1 MHFSA
6 FFVACFARTITLL
19 YVIQAETMSAA
30 TFSDLHL
37 NTLLLKSLEKNQ
49 YQTPTAIQLQ
59 TIPLILSGHDV
70 MGSAQTGTGK
80 TAAFVLPLL
89 HKLLTTD
96 KKDEQG
102 TARVLILTPTRELA
116 QQVFAS
122 FEKYAQGSDIK
133 GALAYGGASIGP
145 QVKAMKDAQV
155 VVATPGRLLDHI
167 IKGSIKL
174 SSVDSLVFDEAD
186 RMLDMGFI
194 DEIKRILR
202 HVPRDRQT
210 LLFSATFDDSIFK
223 LSKTLLKDPKLVE
236 VDKRNSAAVEVEQVI
251 YAVDEDRK
259 RELVSHMIGM
269 KNWRQV
275 LIFTRTKQMADKL
288 AKEMCKDG
296 LKTESIHGDKSQ
308 GARDRALQN
317 FKDGSTRV
325 LVATDVAAR
334 GLDIV
339 SLKYVINFELPY
351 IAEDYVHRIGRTGR
365 AGEQGLAMS
374 LVSLD
379 EQWLLEEIE
388 VLLDTRLTPQWLA
401 GYEPDPTKKPK
412 DNRKNTNKSRKDRD
426 KKRILGKKNTNRRR

>member
-1 MHFSA
+1 
-6 FFVACFARTITLL
+6 
-19 YVIQAETMSAA
+19 MSAT
-30 TFSDLHL
+30 TFSELKLDPELL
-37 NTLLLKSLEKNQ
+37 NALEQNE
-49 YQTPTAIQLQ
+49 YHTPTAIQLK
-59 TIPLILSGHDV
+59 TIPLILAGHDV

-89 HKLLTTD
+89 HKLLNTPS
-96 KKDEQG
+96 KDEPG

-122 FEKYAQGSDIK
+122 FEKYAQGTDIK

-145 QVKAMKDAQV
+145 QIKAMKDAQV

-202 HVPRDRQT
+202 HVPSDRQT
-210 LLFSATFDDSIFK
+210 LLFSATFDDSVFE
-223 LSKTLLKDPKLVE
+223 LSKKLLKDPKLVE
-236 VDKRNSAAVEVEQVI
+236 VNKRNSAAVEVEQII

-275 LIFTRTKQMADKL
+275 LIFTRTKQMADQL

-296 LKTESIHGDKSQ
+296 LKTQSIHGDKSQ
-308 GARDRALQN
+308 GARDRALQD
-317 FKDGSTRV
+317 FKEGTTRV

-401 GYEPDPTKKPK
+401 GYEPDPNKKPK
-412 DNRKNTNKSRKDRD
+412 DNRKNTNKSRKERD
-426 KKRILGKKNTNRRR
+426 KKRITGQKTPNRRRK

>member
-1 MHFSA
+1 
-6 FFVACFARTITLL
+6 
-19 YVIQAETMSAA
+19 MSAA
-30 TFSDLHL
+30 TFNDLHL
-37 NTLLLKSLEKNQ
+37 DPLLLKALELNE

-59 TIPLILSGHDV
+59 TIPLILAGHDV

-89 HKLLTTD
+89 HKLLTSA

-194 DEIKRILR
+194 DEIRRILR
-202 HVPRDRQT
+202 HVPSERQT
-210 LLFSATFDDSIFK
+210 LLFSATFDDSVFE
-223 LSKTLLKDPKLVE
+223 LSKKLLKDPKLIE

-296 LKTESIHGDKSQ
+296 LKTQSIHGDKSQ
-308 GARDRALQN
+308 GARDRALQD
-317 FKDGSTRV
+317 FKEGTTRV

-334 GLDIV
+334 GLDIS

-401 GYEPDPTKKPK
+401 GYEPDPNKKPK
-412 DNRKNTNKSRKDRD
+412 DNRKNTNKSRKERD
-426 KKRILGKKNTNRRR
+426 KKRILGKKNSNRRR

>member
-1 MHFSA
+1 
-6 FFVACFARTITLL
+6 
-19 YVIQAETMSAA
+19 MSAT
-30 TFSDLHL
+30 TFSSL
-37 NTLLLKSLEKNQ
+37 NLDPVLLNAIEQNNYTQ
-49 YQTPTAIQLQ
+49 PTAIQLK
-59 TIPLILSGHDV
+59 TIPLILAGSDV

-89 HKLLTTD
+89 HKLLNTP

-102 TARVLILTPTRELA
+102 LARVLILTPTRELA

-145 QVKAMKDAQV
+145 QIKAMKDAQV

-202 HVPRDRQT
+202 HVPSDRQT
-210 LLFSATFDDSIFK
+210 LLFSATFDDSVFE
-223 LSKTLLKDPKLVE
+223 LSKKLLRNPELVE

-251 YAVDEDRK
+251 YAVDEERK

-275 LIFTRTKQMADKL
+275 LIFTRTKQMADQL

-296 LKTESIHGDKSQ
+296 LKTQSIHGDKSQ
-308 GARDRALQN
+308 GARDRALLD
-317 FKDGSTRV
+317 FKEGSTRV

-334 GLDIV
+334 GLDIPA
-339 SLKYVINFELPY
+339 LRYVINFELPY
-351 IAEDYVHRIGRTGR
+351 IAEDYIHRIGRTGR

-388 VLLDTRLTPQWLA
+388 VLLETRLTPQWLT
-401 GYEPDPTKKPK
+401 GYEPDPNKKPK
-412 DNRKNTNKSRKDRD
+412 DNRKNSNKSRKDRD
-426 KKRILGKKNTNRRR
+426 KKRVLGKKTPNRRR

>member
-1 MHFSA
+1 
-6 FFVACFARTITLL
+6 
-19 YVIQAETMSAA
+19 MSAT
-30 TFSDLHL
+30 TFSELKLDPVLL
-37 NTLLLKSLEKNQ
+37 NALEQNE
-49 YQTPTAIQLQ
+49 YHTPTAIQLK
-59 TIPLILSGHDV
+59 TIPLILAGHDV

-89 HKLLTTD
+89 HKLLNTPS
-96 KKDEQG
+96 KDEPG

-122 FEKYAQGSDIK
+122 FEKYAQGTDIK

-145 QVKAMKDAQV
+145 QIKAMKDAQV

-202 HVPRDRQT
+202 HVPSDRQT
-210 LLFSATFDDSIFK
+210 LLFSATFDDSVFE
-223 LSKTLLKDPKLVE
+223 LSKKLLKDPKLVE
-236 VDKRNSAAVEVEQVI
+236 VNKRNSAAVEVEQII

-275 LIFTRTKQMADKL
+275 LIFTRTKQMADQL

-296 LKTESIHGDKSQ
+296 LKTQSIHGDKSQ
-308 GARDRALQN
+308 GARDRALQD
-317 FKDGSTRV
+317 FKEGTTRV

-401 GYEPDPTKKPK
+401 GYEPDPNKKPK
-412 DNRKNTNKSRKDRD
+412 DNRKNTNKSRKERD
-426 KKRILGKKNTNRRR
+426 KKRITGQKTPNRRRK

>member
-1 MHFSA
+1 
-6 FFVACFARTITLL
+6 
-19 YVIQAETMSAA
+19 MSAA
-30 TFSDLHL
+30 TFTDLHL
-37 NTLLLKSLEKNQ
+37 DPLLLKSLELTEYKS
-49 YQTPTAIQLQ
+49 PTAIQLQ
-59 TIPLILSGHDV
+59 TIPLILAGNDV

-89 HKLLTTD
+89 HKLITSD

-122 FEKYAQGSDIK
+122 FEKYAQGCGIK
-133 GALAYGGASIGP
+133 GALAYGGASISP
-145 QVKAMKDAQV
+145 QVKAMKEAQV

-167 IKGSIKL
+167 IKGSITL

-202 HVPRDRQT
+202 HVPSDRQT
-210 LLFSATFDDSIFK
+210 LLFSATFDDSVFE
-223 LSKTLLKDPKLVE
+223 LSKKLLKDPKLVE

-317 FKDGSTRV
+317 FKEGTTRV

-401 GYEPDPTKKPK
+401 GYEPDPNKKPK

-426 KKRILGKKNTNRRR
+426 KKRILGKKSSNRRR